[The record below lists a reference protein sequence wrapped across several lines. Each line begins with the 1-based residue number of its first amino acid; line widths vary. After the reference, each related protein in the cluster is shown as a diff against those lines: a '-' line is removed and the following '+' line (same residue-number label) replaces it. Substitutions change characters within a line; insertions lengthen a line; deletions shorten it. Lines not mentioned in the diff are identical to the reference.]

1 MTVSIFWDINQVSS
15 MHIMG
20 CMTVSMRHVSI
31 LPEAAGRGWRPRC
44 PVCFFE
50 ESGVFFWARDLIPSQ
65 DALYMSPTQPQIAPN
80 FRFWWISSEI
90 WRIYIFSRLWWRPF
104 WKVAVTASA
113 SLYFH
118 CYHSI
123 SCSAGPKGPEKHR
136 FIKMWGGCMRT
147 TFGPRPNS

>member
-1 MTVSIFWDINQVSS
+1 MYDRF
-15 MHIMG
+15 H
-20 CMTVSMRHVSI
+20 
-31 LPEAAGRGWRPRC
+31 EACLNIAQGRRPRARAEV
-44 PVCFFE
+44 PGLVFWRVR
-50 ESGVFFWARDLIPSQ
+50 GVFRARDLIPSQ

-90 WRIYIFSRLWWRPF
+90 WRIYIFSRLWRQPF
-104 WKVAVTASA
+104 WKAAITASA

-123 SCSAGPKGPEKHR
+123 SCSAGPKVPEKHR

-147 TFGPRPNS
+147 TFGPRPILVTPHPPIKIY